1 MMAGHFAAAAAMKA
15 KEPRAPT
22 WALVVGVQLC
32 DILFAIFV
40 AAGIEHFT
48 KTPGQ
53 DAGIRLDF
61 IDWSHSL
68 VTTILWSLLFAAIF
82 WRRGRAVALWC
93 GLAVFSHFVLDV
105 VMHPHDMVLWP
116 HAAWHFGLGLWTHRP
131 LWWFVEL
138 AFVAVCL
145 GYYVARRRRPIGTW
159 AWIGLGTI
167 VVLHVLNSP
176 WLQR

>member
-32 DILFAIFV
+32 DLLFALFW
-40 AAGIEHFT
+40 ALGIERAT
-48 KTPGQ
+48 KTPGEA
-53 DAGIRLDF
+53 AGFRLDF

-68 VTTILWSLLFAAIF
+68 VTTIGWAAMYGALFF
-82 WRRGRAVALWC
+82 KRGRAVALWC
-93 GLAVFSHFVLDV
+93 ALAVFSHFVLDV
-105 VMHPHDMVLWP
+105 VMHPPDMALWP
-116 HAAWHFGLGLWTHRP
+116 HSSVHLGLGLWTHRP

-138 AFVAVCL
+138 AFVVACL
-145 GYYVARRRRPIGTW
+145 GYYVARRRPVRPW
-159 AWIGLGTI
+159 AWVGLGTV

>member
-1 MMAGHFAAAAAMKA
+1 MFAGHFAAAAAMKA

-32 DILFAIFV
+32 DILFVIFV
-40 AAGIEHFT
+40 ALGIERFT

-53 DAGIRLDF
+53 DAGLRLDF

-68 VTTILWSLLFAAIF
+68 VTTILWSLLFAALF

-93 GLAVFSHFVLDV
+93 AIAVFSHFVLDV
-105 VMHPHDMVLWP
+105 VMHPHDMVLYP
-116 HAAWHFGLGLWTHRP
+116 HAATHFGLGLWTHRP
-131 LWWFVEL
+131 LWWFIEL
-138 AFVAVCL
+138 AFVAACL
-145 GYYVARRRRPIGTW
+145 AYYVVRRRTITRAAW
-159 AWIGLGTI
+159 AGLGVI